1 VFSDWGFTKG
11 KSVSPSIRITPAAG
25 TALFFTHEIWH
36 EGAQVTVGRK
46 YVLRTDVLYAGDG
59 TVYQGEG

>member
-1 VFSDWGFTKG
+1 MFSDWGFTKG